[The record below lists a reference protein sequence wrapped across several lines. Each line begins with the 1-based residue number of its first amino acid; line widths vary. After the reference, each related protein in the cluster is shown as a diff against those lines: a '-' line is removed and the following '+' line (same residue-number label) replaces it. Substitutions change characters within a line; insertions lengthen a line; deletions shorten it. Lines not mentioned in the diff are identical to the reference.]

1 MKMQKIETSNSVKKS
16 TSYKVLK
23 IISLLIYVVLL
34 AFLLIEFIPII
45 LETDITK
52 QKTMLVFFIM
62 FILIIIGGIGA
73 ILNTIVSLIGL
84 SLTIKNRKKEDNKGS
99 LIFFII
105 MTILPIFT
113 EIIFFIVCKLIS

>member
-1 MKMQKIETSNSVKKS
+1 MQKIETSNSVKKS

-84 SLTIKNRKKEDNKGS
+84 SLTIKNRKKEDKKGS

>member
-1 MKMQKIETSNSVKKS
+1 MQKIENSNSVKKS

-23 IISLLIYVVLL
+23 IISLLIYIVLL

-113 EIIFFIVCKLIS
+113 EIIFFIACKLIS

>member
-1 MKMQKIETSNSVKKS
+1 MQKIETSNSVKKS

-45 LETDITK
+45 LETDIKK

-84 SLTIKNRKKEDNKGS
+84 SLTIKNRKKEDKKGS

>member
-1 MKMQKIETSNSVKKS
+1 MKMQKIENSNSVKKS

-23 IISLLIYVVLL
+23 IISLLIYIVLL

-113 EIIFFIVCKLIS
+113 EIIFFIACKLIS